1 MKKRFKVTIV
11 LMMTM
16 ALLAGVIASLRMEN
30 TFAEENGSS
39 EGVTVVI
46 REEYDRKNW
55 QYNYYFDYTIPEDYD
70 EDTIKI
76 DLIGDLEKYY
86 DEGTYVPG
94 DGENFYVNIINLSGN
109 EYVYSNGSMK
119 ITDGNYVDEKDA
131 DMAYTYDNTEAEYI
145 KGAYT
150 SLSNRPIAVKST
162 VWRTSN
168 SALKELLD
176 TTSNSSKYYTNEL
189 IADALINAGYENG
202 LDDLDRY
209 YVDYMNKKYDKTCA
223 KLEDFSV
230 IEICNAI
237 FNGYTVNVRE
247 ANKNVAALGYNMF
260 YNNLLM
266 LTLDDATVSND
277 DCVAGK
283 FSLGS
288 WMRDENNVD
297 SYMNAKTGTL
307 EAGMKE
313 ARNILNAH
321 LHISGPYTT
330 NPYQA
335 TSWGMEFTFTL
346 DKVQPPTE
354 EPTTEEPT
362 EEQTTKQATT
372 TSSTSSSAESSTE
385 KHVAEVAAD
394 EEVVRTGDS
403 RKAVMYVSIIAAAAL
418 ISVIVIIVDRKRKIS
433 EK

>member
-1 MKKRFKVTIV
+1 
-11 LMMTM
+11 
-16 ALLAGVIASLRMEN
+16 
-30 TFAEENGSS
+30 
-39 EGVTVVI
+39 
-46 REEYDRKNW
+46 
-55 QYNYYFDYTIPEDYD
+55 
-70 EDTIKI
+70 
-76 DLIGDLEKYY
+76 
-86 DEGTYVPG
+86 
-94 DGENFYVNIINLSGN
+94 
-109 EYVYSNGSMK
+109 MK

-131 DMAYTYDNTEAEYI
+131 DMAYTYDNTKAEYI
-145 KGAYT
+145 KDAYT
-150 SLSNRPIAVKST
+150 SLSNRPITVKST

-176 TTSNSSKYYTNEL
+176 TTSNAAQYYSNESVTS
-189 IADALINAGYENG
+189 ALINADYENG
-202 LDDLDRY
+202 LDDLDGY

-288 WMRDENNVD
+288 WMRDENSVD
-297 SYMNAKTGTL
+297 SYMNKKTGTL

-346 DKVQPPTE
+346 DKVQPPAE
-354 EPTTEEPT
+354 EPTTQEPT
-362 EEQTTKQATT
+362 TQPSTEQPTTM
-372 TSSTSSSAESSTE
+372 SSTSSIAQSSDAESSVTE
-385 KHVAEVAAD
+385 RVAEVAAD

-403 RKAVMYVSIIAAAAL
+403 RKAVMYVSIIAAATL
-418 ISVIVIIVDRKRKIS
+418 VSVIVIIADRKRKIS

>member
-39 EGVTVVI
+39 DGVTVVI
-46 REEYDRKNW
+46 REEYDKKSW
-55 QYNYYFDYTIPEDYD
+55 QYHYYFDYTIPEDYD

-76 DLIGDLEKYY
+76 DLVGDLMKYY
-86 DEGTYVPG
+86 ESETYVPG
-94 DGENFYVNIINLSGN
+94 DGENFYVNIINLSKN

-176 TTSNSSKYYTNEL
+176 TTSNAAKYYSNESVTS
-189 IADALINAGYENG
+189 ALINAGYENG
-202 LDDLDRY
+202 LDDLDEY

-237 FNGYTVNVRE
+237 FNGYTVNVKE

-266 LTLDDATVSND
+266 FTLDDATVSND

-288 WMRDENNVD
+288 WMRDENSVD
-297 SYMNAKTGTL
+297 SYMNKRLVRLQL
-307 EAGMKE
+307 E
-313 ARNILNAH
+313 
-321 LHISGPYTT
+321 
-330 NPYQA
+330 
-335 TSWGMEFTFTL
+335 
-346 DKVQPPTE
+346 
-354 EPTTEEPT
+354 
-362 EEQTTKQATT
+362 
-372 TSSTSSSAESSTE
+372 
-385 KHVAEVAAD
+385 
-394 EEVVRTGDS
+394 
-403 RKAVMYVSIIAAAAL
+403 
-418 ISVIVIIVDRKRKIS
+418 
-433 EK
+433 

>member
-1 MKKRFKVTIV
+1 M
-11 LMMTM
+11 
-16 ALLAGVIASLRMEN
+16 
-30 TFAEENGSS
+30 
-39 EGVTVVI
+39 
-46 REEYDRKNW
+46 
-55 QYNYYFDYTIPEDYD
+55 
-70 EDTIKI
+70 
-76 DLIGDLEKYY
+76 KYY
-86 DEGTYVPG
+86 ESETYVPG
-94 DGENFYVNIINLSGN
+94 DGENFYVNIINLSKN

-176 TTSNSSKYYTNEL
+176 TTSNAAKYYSNESVTS
-189 IADALINAGYENG
+189 ALINAGYENG
-202 LDDLDRY
+202 LDDLDEY

-237 FNGYTVNVRE
+237 FNGYTVNVKE

-266 LTLDDATVSND
+266 FTLDDATVSND

-288 WMRDENNVD
+288 WMRDENSVD
-297 SYMNAKTGTL
+297 SYMNKKTGTL
-307 EAGMKE
+307 EVGMKE

-335 TSWGMEFTFTL
+335 TSWGWNSHSHLIKSSHRQKSRQLRSHRQKSRRHRSRQRRTNNT
-346 DKVQPPTE
+346 KPTQPSTE
-354 EPTTEEPT
+354 QPTTM
-362 EEQTTKQATT
+362 
-372 TSSTSSSAESSTE
+372 SSTSSIAQSSDAESSVTE
-385 KHVAEVAAD
+385 RVAEVAAD
-394 EEVVRTGDS
+394 EEIVRTGDS
-403 RKAVMYVSIIAAAAL
+403 ESGNVCFNNCCSNTYFCDSYYC
-418 ISVIVIIVDRKRKIS
+418 
-433 EK
+433 

>member
-46 REEYDRKNW
+46 REEYDKKSW
-55 QYNYYFDYTIPEDYD
+55 QYHYYFDYTIPDDYD

-76 DLIGDLEKYY
+76 DLIGDLMKYY
-86 DEGTYVPG
+86 ESETYVPG
-94 DGENFYVNIINLSGN
+94 DGENFYVNIINLSKN

-176 TTSNSSKYYTNEL
+176 TTSNAAKYYSNESVTS
-189 IADALINAGYENG
+189 ALINAGYENG
-202 LDDLDRY
+202 LDDLDEY

-237 FNGYTVNVRE
+237 FNGYTVNVKE

-266 LTLDDATVSND
+266 FTLDDATVSND

-288 WMRDENNVD
+288 WMRDENSVD
-297 SYMNAKTGTL
+297 SYMNKRLVRLQL
-307 EAGMKE
+307 E
-313 ARNILNAH
+313 
-321 LHISGPYTT
+321 
-330 NPYQA
+330 
-335 TSWGMEFTFTL
+335 
-346 DKVQPPTE
+346 
-354 EPTTEEPT
+354 
-362 EEQTTKQATT
+362 
-372 TSSTSSSAESSTE
+372 
-385 KHVAEVAAD
+385 
-394 EEVVRTGDS
+394 
-403 RKAVMYVSIIAAAAL
+403 
-418 ISVIVIIVDRKRKIS
+418 
-433 EK
+433 

>member
-1 MKKRFKVTIV
+1 M
-11 LMMTM
+11 
-16 ALLAGVIASLRMEN
+16 
-30 TFAEENGSS
+30 
-39 EGVTVVI
+39 
-46 REEYDRKNW
+46 
-55 QYNYYFDYTIPEDYD
+55 
-70 EDTIKI
+70 
-76 DLIGDLEKYY
+76 KYY
-86 DEGTYVPG
+86 EAETYVPG
-94 DGENFYVNIINLSGN
+94 DGENFYVNIVNLSKN
-109 EYVYSNGSMK
+109 EYVYSDGSMK

-176 TTSNSSKYYTNEL
+176 TTSNAAKYYSNESVTS
-189 IADALINAGYENG
+189 ALINAGYENG
-202 LDDLDRY
+202 LDDLDEY

-237 FNGYTVNVRE
+237 FNGYTVNVKE

-266 LTLDDATVSND
+266 FTLDDATVSND

-288 WMRDENNVD
+288 WMRDENSVD
-297 SYMNAKTGTL
+297 SYMNKKTGTL
-307 EAGMKE
+307 EVGMKE

-354 EPTTEEPT
+354 EPTTQEPPT
-362 EEQTTKQATT
+362 EEPSTQEPTTQEPTT
-372 TSSTSSSAESSTE
+372 QKPTQPSTEQPTTMSSTSSIAQSSDAESSVTE
-385 KHVAEVAAD
+385 RVAEVAAD

-403 RKAVMYVSIIAAAAL
+403 RKAVMYVSIISAATL
-418 ISVIVIIVDRKRKIS
+418 VSVIVIIADRKRKIS